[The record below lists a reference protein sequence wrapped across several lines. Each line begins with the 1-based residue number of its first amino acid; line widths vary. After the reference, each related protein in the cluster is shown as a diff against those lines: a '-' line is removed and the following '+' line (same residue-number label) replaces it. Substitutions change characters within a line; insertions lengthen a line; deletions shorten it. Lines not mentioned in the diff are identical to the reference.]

1 MSTSKDWVS
10 QPNGFNR
17 PKVVSKKMVQSYNQ
31 GSSLGDPDVAK
42 ALESKMQE
50 PDNRFGANYT
60 MEDMVNALP
69 GNHTEHTA
77 NRIVGQIKDAESIL
91 RQLPDVSLAA
101 NIVVSA
107 IVKGGLQTT
116 AITIDS
122 DLEKTLGAITTPLCQ
137 SISDF
142 LEEEFALKKNLSRW
156 VNKSLVVEG
165 AVPFL
170 ILPET
175 TIDKS
180 VNSDLAV
187 GLEAYHKAYIETYKT
202 SYGALGA
209 GDPKLLENLDEELN
223 PSVDGGLNHEYYAK
237 TADYNRLYQRF
248 LDNPASLKVS
258 LLRKRNVQDRFAEL
272 YLAHTN
278 CYNGYLIGGNNA
290 DESKDNQPDAFTAA
304 IRDQKSGKVTLKS
317 SYANSGNRAYT
328 HRPVEQLRDPST
340 LERPNI
346 GMAGKMILP
355 MECVSPIFDPSDPTV
370 HVAYLIA
377 LDENHRPVSRTSGT
391 TKLTDEYNTM
401 ANSGSLSSMF
411 VRQVDQG
418 MNIDANP
425 TGSGERQKNQYLDY
439 QQALELYT
447 AVTWNDWKTRIE
459 NGVLGTSY
467 HVGKPGDLMRLLFE
481 MSLRKKRVQML
492 LVPASLMVYWAY
504 NYDEVGVGESLIE
517 MTKTIASLRL
527 VLMYS
532 QVNMEFQASIPR
544 RRLDIKIDPR
554 EPDQKAAVRM
564 IYNNLLLNSQNQMPV
579 NVIDPV
585 SINQSV
591 WRQAVEVNVESDPRY
606 PQTKVEVSPI
616 QYDKREPDAA
626 LTERLQKLHNM
637 GFTLTPEQIDTS
649 LGDERVT
656 SRLLNNELF
665 RERISMWKDI
675 TDYHLTDVTRKFCL
689 NSQPIMEMV
698 HKAIESNKDTIAKAV
713 DGANRSVDVGRLAHN
728 FIMGLTATL
737 PALEEEGTD
746 DTETKFKAYDE
757 FLETVLTSQFSEE
770 IFQSGAE
777 NVRIEDIKLLRSL
790 LKADLVRQWLIRR
803 GVVPEIGNWVGVNG
817 ASNIKMTIERS
828 MDWLKSISPS
838 ITSVVRELRAIND
851 SMGDEVPARG
861 GEVAQENGNADGGG
875 TPEMDGGFEDD
886 FDFEDESEPD
896 LDEPSED
903 DTADTTDDAT
913 PPEENKEGEEKE

>member
-1 MSTSKDWVS
+1 MSTKDWVS
-10 QPNGFNR
+10 HPNGLNR
-17 PKVVSKKMVQSYNQ
+17 PKVVSKKMTQSYNQ
-31 GSSLGDPDVAK
+31 GSPLGDPEMAK

-50 PDNRFGANYT
+50 PENRFGGSYT

-69 GNHTEHTA
+69 GNHTEYTA
-77 NRIVGQIKDAESIL
+77 NRIVGQIKDAEGVL

-107 IVKGGLQTT
+107 IVKGGLQTS
-116 AITIDS
+116 AVTIDT
-122 DLEKTLGAITTPLCQ
+122 DLEKTLGPVANPLCK
-137 SISDF
+137 SISDSI
-142 LEEEFALKKNLSRW
+142 ESEFALKKNLSRW
-156 VNKSLVVEG
+156 VHDSLIVEG
-165 AVPFL
+165 AKPIL

-175 TIDKS
+175 TIDRS
-180 VNSDLAV
+180 INSDLAV
-187 GLEAYHKAYIETYKT
+187 GLEAYQKAYVETFKL

-209 GDPKLLENLDEELN
+209 GDPALLENLGDDLS
-223 PSVDGGLNHEYYAK
+223 PDKDAGLNHDYYVK
-237 TADYNRLYQRF
+237 KADYNSLYQRF
-248 LDNPASLKVS
+248 LDNPSALKVAT
-258 LLRKRNVQDRFAEL
+258 LQKRNVQDRFAEL
-272 YLAHTN
+272 YLAHSD
-278 CYNGYLIGGNNA
+278 CYGGYVMPGNNN
-290 DESKDNQPDAFTAA
+290 DQQPDAFTAA
-304 IRDQKSGKVTLKS
+304 IRDQKSGKVTLKN
-317 SYANSGNRAYT
+317 SYANQRAYT
-328 HRPVEQLRDPST
+328 SRPVEMLRDPST

-346 GMAGKMILP
+346 GYAGQMVLP
-355 MECVSPIFDPSDPTV
+355 MESVSPIFDPSDPTV
-370 HVAYLIA
+370 HVAYLVA
-377 LDENHRPVSRTSGT
+377 LDENHRPISRTSGT
-391 TKLTDEYNTM
+391 NKLTDEYNTM
-401 ANSGSLSSMF
+401 ANTGSLSSMF
-411 VRQVDQG
+411 IRQTEQA
-418 MNIDANP
+418 MNIDSSP
-425 TGSGERQKNQYLDY
+425 TGTDQKNKSQYLDY
-439 QQALELYT
+439 QQAFELYT

-467 HVGKPGDLMRLLFE
+467 HVGKSSDLMRLLFE
-481 MSLRKKRVQML
+481 MTLRKKRVQML
-492 LVPASLMVYWAY
+492 LIPASLMTYWAY

-564 IYNNLLLNSQNQMPV
+564 IYNNLLLNHQNQMPI

-616 QYDKREPDAA
+616 QYDKREPDSA

-649 LGDERVT
+649 LGDDRVT

-675 TDYHLTDVTRKFCL
+675 TDFHLTDLVRKFCL
-689 NSQPIMEMV
+689 NSQPIMQMV
-698 HKAIESNKDTIAKAV
+698 QEAIEQNKDAISKSIAGKTTT
-713 DGANRSVDVGRLAHN
+713 VDVGRLAHN

-757 FLETVLTSQFSEE
+757 FLETLLTSQFSEE
-770 IFQSGAE
+770 IFQSGSE
-777 NVRIEDIKLLRSL
+777 NVRIEDIKLLKSL

-803 GVVPEIGNWVGVNG
+803 GVVPEIGNWVGPNG
-817 ASNIKMTIERS
+817 APNLNVAIERS
-828 MDWLKSISPS
+828 MSWLKSIAPS
-838 ITSVVRELRAIND
+838 ITSVTRELRAINEG
-851 SMGDEVPARG
+851 MGDEVPARG
-861 GEVAQENGNADGGG
+861 GEIAQENGNAEGSGA
-875 TPEMDGGFEDD
+875 EMDGGFEDD
-886 FDFEDESEPD
+886 FDFEDEAEPE
-896 LDEPSED
+896 LDES
-903 DTADTTDDAT
+903 TDEAE
-913 PPEENKEGEEKE
+913 PESEEKPDDEAEPGAEE